1 MQILFSATIKPSGNK
16 TLTVPYG
23 VKRAK
28 FRSSAQVPVLVG
40 IGPISSSAMN
50 TIQDIEF
57 PLVNGSSP
65 NTFTASFSGTEPITI
80 YCLVQEVGGTPDPDY
95 FTREVKL
102 NE

>member
-1 MQILFSATIKPSGNK
+1 MQILFSATIEPSGNK

-28 FRSSAQVPVLVG
+28 FRSNAKVPVLVG
-40 IGPISSSAMN
+40 IGPISSGAMN

-65 NTFTASFSGTEPITI
+65 NTFTASVDGTEKSSFIVW
-80 YCLVQEVGGTPDPDY
+80 YRRLVAHQ
-95 FTREVKL
+95 TRIIL
-102 NE
+102 PGR

>member
-1 MQILFSATIKPSGNK
+1 MQILFSAKIEPSGNK

-28 FRSSAQVPVLVG
+28 FRSSAKVPVLVG
-40 IGPISSSAMN
+40 IGPISSGAMN

-65 NTFTASFSGTEPITI
+65 NTFTASVDVTETIII

-95 FTREVKL
+95 FTREVSVS
-102 NE
+102 E